1 MDTPSRV
8 FCGRRKTDLTPTIPI
23 KRDDYT
29 VMSRST
35 SRGSG
40 RVYSSMTRL
49 DRSRSP
55 GGSVTQ
61 HHGPTNS
68 PQRPSRSKSTTHL
81 QSAGLKLTRTEILR
95 QALATKKERDGGE
108 LYLFWGGVSSYFSF
122 GGVSL
127 SVSLSLHFALTRG
140 YRTFGHFVKLW
151 SWCIMVVRTFVSR
164 FSCWCWRVGIVVRIH
179 GVGDSM
185 YSC

>member
-1 MDTPSRV
+1 MHEFELKSSCDFASLNYILFTDDSGMDTPSRV

-81 QSAGLKLTRTEILR
+81 HSAGLKLTRTEILR

-108 LYLFWGGVSSYFSF
+108 LYQFFVGGVGFQFLFLGFLSFLLLHSRGFLRAFTCFGVIWSS
-122 GGVSL
+122 V
-127 SVSLSLHFALTRG
+127 
-140 YRTFGHFVKLW
+140 
-151 SWCIMVVRTFVSR
+151 FVSR
-164 FSCWCWRVGIVVRIH
+164 FLLVFW
-179 GVGDSM
+179 
-185 YSC
+185 